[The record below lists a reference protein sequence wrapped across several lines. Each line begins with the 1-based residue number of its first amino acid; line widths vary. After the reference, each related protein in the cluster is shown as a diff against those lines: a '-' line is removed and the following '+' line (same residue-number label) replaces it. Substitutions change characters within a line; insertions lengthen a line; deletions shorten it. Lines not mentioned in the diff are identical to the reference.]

1 MIPIAG
7 ASTTLCHLPPF
18 CAASGKSG
26 SSKGRQ
32 TKVLTGSTCS
42 AGNDRA
48 SPQYPEG
55 CSTPV
60 QAG

>member
-7 ASTTLCHLPPF
+7 ASTTLCQLPPF
-18 CAASGKSG
+18 HAACGKLG
-26 SSKGRQ
+26 SCKGKQ

-48 SPQYPEG
+48 SPQSPEG